1 MSTTNSLE
9 TNILHQILDEIIA
22 EMKSI
27 DENITRM
34 EELLNQM
41 ESEYV
46 KLDEIIENLKS
57 QIK

>member
-9 TNILHQILDEIIA
+9 TNTLHQILDEIIA